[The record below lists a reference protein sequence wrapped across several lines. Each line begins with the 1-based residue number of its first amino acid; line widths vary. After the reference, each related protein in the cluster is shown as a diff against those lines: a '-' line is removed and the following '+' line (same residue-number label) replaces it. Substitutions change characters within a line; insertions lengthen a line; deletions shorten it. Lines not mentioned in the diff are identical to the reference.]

1 MNDVTESKVVRERV
15 QKIYVVTDKNSG
27 EKVLVKAKT
36 RTAVG
41 EFLVNQNFEVEMLA
55 PKNMSVMLDAVASGA
70 QVHEI

>member
-1 MNDVTESKVVRERV
+1 MSEEKVVRERV
-15 QKIYVVTDKNSG
+15 AKIYVVTDKSSG

-41 EFLVNQNFEVEMLA
+41 EYLVNQNFDIEMLA
-55 PKNMSVMLDAVASGA
+55 PKNMSVMLDAVSSGA

>member
-1 MNDVTESKVVRERV
+1 MSEEKTVRERA

-41 EFLVNQNFEVEMLA
+41 DYLVNQNFVIDMLA